1 MKKTVKVVVIGGGV
15 VGVST
20 LYHLAKKGWGED
32 SILLEKHDLTSGS
45 TWHAAGLL
53 PLFNMSYSVGKVHKY
68 SLELY
73 QQLEAETGLNA
84 GLSVVSNVRLA
95 RTQDRMD
102 EYKHYEGIAK
112 TIGVDVK
119 WLSPEDI
126 KAQWDYVN
134 TDGLLGAIQHT
145 EDGYIQPADL
155 TQALAKG
162 ARMHGG
168 KIYEHTSV
176 EAIERQADGRWLLTT
191 VSAQGETQTILAE
204 HVVSC
209 TGSYARQTGEMIG
222 LNIPVIPVEHQFI
235 VTEPHPEIVKR
246 RAAGQSELCVLRES
260 DSGWY
265 LREEAGGLL
274 LGPYEE
280 GAPACYVDGPA
291 PGAKYE
297 LFDGD
302 LDRLMPHIETAIE
315 RVPYFGEVGVK
326 EVYNGA
332 IAYTPDGNPI
342 IGPAGQGFDNFWLN
356 EGHSFG
362 ITAAGGAGWQLAEW
376 IIDGEPTVDMLGV
389 DPRRFGD
396 YATRGYLIS
405 KCEEAYDHVF
415 KNHYP
420 NEQREAA
427 RPLRTHPSYPR
438 LKAMGAV
445 FGDTFGWERAHWF
458 KPSADYALPKEK
470 HTTGDVLWNKKYAA
484 PNKEDFCSDDT
495 IVEEWSYRRPNYFDF
510 VGAECKNVMDN
521 VGILDMSAFSKFRC
535 QGPGAEAWLNSLM
548 TNKVPTQK
556 GRIALSYLLSQQ
568 GGVLAEFTIYKRGEA
583 DYYLVSAGA
592 QEAHDYDCL
601 LKALPQTGDVT
612 LQKITTQLGVLVL
625 AGPNAKKVL
634 EKLTDTDLSTAAFP
648 WLSGKTI
655 AVGAATAE
663 AIRVNF
669 VGEYG
674 WELHHPIEMQ
684 AYLLEKLL
692 QAGAEFDIK
701 PFGIY
706 AMNAMRLEKSYPLVG
721 TEMSI
726 EYNAYESGLAFF
738 IKTDKDF
745 VGKSGL
751 LAGKQAGLKHQL
763 VTMEVHGITDV
774 DARGSEAI
782 YHQGDVVGRVTSGG
796 YGYRIEKSLALGML
810 PPTLATIG
818 QTVEIRILGDN
829 YQATVIATSPYDP
842 ENTKLRQ

>member
-1 MKKTVKVVVIGGGV
+1 MKTEAKVVVIGGGV

-32 SILLEKHDLTSGS
+32 SVLLEKHDLTSGS

-53 PLFNMSYSVGKVHKY
+53 PLFNMSYSVGKIHKY
-68 SLELY
+68 SVDLY
-73 QQLEAETGLNA
+73 NRLDEETGMHA

-95 RTQDRMD
+95 KTKDRMD
-102 EYKHYEGIAK
+102 EYLYYEGVAK
-112 TIGVDVK
+112 TIGIDVK
-119 WLSPEDI
+119 WLTPEDI
-126 KAQWDYVN
+126 KAKWDYVN

-162 ARMHGG
+162 ARNNGG

-176 EAIERQADGRWLLTT
+176 TGIVQQADGKWL
-191 VSAQGETQTILAE
+191 VQTDKGDILAE

-209 TGSYARQTGEMIG
+209 TGSYARKTGEMVGI
-222 LNIPVIPVEHQFI
+222 NIPVMPVEHQFI
-235 VTEPHPEIVKR
+235 VTEPHPDLLKR
-246 RAAGQSELCVLRES
+246 KQDGQPELCVLRES

-265 LREEAGGLL
+265 MREEAGGLL

-291 PGAKYE
+291 EGTKYE

-315 RVPYFGEVGVK
+315 RVPYFGEAGVK

-342 IGPAGQGFDNFWLN
+342 IGPAGHGLKNFWLN

-376 IIDGEPTVDMLGV
+376 IIDGEPTIDMLGV

-396 YATRGYLIS
+396 YATRGFLVK

-415 KNHYP
+415 KTHYP
-420 NEQREAA
+420 DEQREAA

-438 LKAMGAV
+438 LKALGGV

-458 KPSADYALPKEK
+458 KPSLDYTLPENEQS
-470 HTTGDVLWNKKYAA
+470 TGDVLWDKNYAN
-484 PNKEDFCSDDT
+484 PNKGDT
-495 IVEEWSYRRPNYFDF
+495 DAVEAIVEKWSFRRSNYFDC
-510 VGAECKNVMDN
+510 VGAECRNVMNN
-521 VGILDMSAFSKFRC
+521 VGVLDMSAFSKFTC
-535 QGPGAEAWLNSLM
+535 TGPGAEAWLNSLT
-548 TNKVPTQK
+548 TNTIPKKK
-556 GRIALSYLLSQQ
+556 GRIALTYLLTEQ
-568 GGVLAEFTIYKRGEA
+568 GGVLAEFTVYKRGEQ

-592 QEAHDYDCL
+592 QEAHDWDYL
-601 LKALPQTGDVT
+601 LKAVPKDGSVN
-612 LQKITTQLGVLVL
+612 LQKITTQMGVLVL
-625 AGPNAKKVL
+625 AGPNSRKVL
-634 EKLTDTDLSTAAFP
+634 EKLTDADLSTPAFP

-655 AVGAATAE
+655 NVGAATAE

-684 AYLLEKLL
+684 AYILDKVLA
-692 QAGAEFDIK
+692 AGAEFDIK

-706 AMNAMRLEKSYPLVG
+706 AMNSMRLEKSYCLVG

-726 EYNAYESGLAFF
+726 EYAAYESGLGFF
-738 IKTDKDF
+738 IKTDKEF
-745 VGKSGL
+745 VGKKGL
-751 LAGKQAGLKHQL
+751 LDWKEKGLKNKL
-763 VTMEVHGITDV
+763 VTLEIHGVKDA
-774 DARGSEAI
+774 DARGSEAV
-782 YHQGDVVGRVTSGG
+782 YKAGQVVGRITSGG
-796 YGYRIEKSLALGML
+796 YGFRVEKSLALAML
-810 PPTLATIG
+810 PPELTKVGTE
-818 QTVEIRILGDN
+818 VKVRILGED
-829 YQATVIATSPYDP
+829 YSATVIPASPYDK
-842 ENTKLRQ
+842 ENEKLRQ